1 MSTEEPSKCCVCGV
15 PTTKRCQACAKSGI
29 DLFFCSPEH
38 QKLVWK
44 HHKEVCGPN
53 AHPFRFPP
61 LSQDEVD
68 ELLALENQP
77 VTPDDAEDVSV
88 LIERFPKVPAE
99 AFARFEAGSRQSRL
113 GQMYEVAWSLPA
125 GSFSAFVRSLAKHVP
140 EEEYAAILALRELLR
155 GHRARRMPLVTTA
168 SSRPPGFDRSL
179 GAHWLQ
185 LSQYRHQAVVLVS
198 LALTRQSRGPAA
210 VPTRFVRAAFEQAFA
225 CLDELKPFDN
235 AAHAVE
241 ILCSVSEILNSA
253 GLQQLGV
260 YRDQAGKLVC
270 TCVCA

>member
-1 MSTEEPSKCCVCGV
+1 M
-15 PTTKRCQACAKSGI
+15 
-29 DLFFCSPEH
+29 
-38 QKLVWK
+38 
-44 HHKEVCGPN
+44 
-53 AHPFRFPP
+53 
-61 LSQDEVD
+61 
-68 ELLALENQP
+68 
-77 VTPDDAEDVSV
+77 TPDDAEDVSV

-125 GSFSAFVRSLAKHVP
+125 GSFSVRTAHCFSTSPADERTLQAFVRSLAKHVP

-155 GHRARRMPLVTTA
+155 GHRARRYDSSLRGCPYNQLWTIFTRFDSMPLVTTA